1 MLHELSK
8 DLSQYAL
15 GIKSYERNNL
25 TNTDFRYIDKVRH
38 SEVKF
43 FISNKDVL
51 LSKGF
56 LEKINLTNVVN
67 WDIYHDINDNIKKSI
82 DSYSRFCHK
91 NCLGEQK

>member
-43 FISNKDVL
+43 FISKNFSLVTKMFYCQKD
-51 LSKGF
+51 F
-56 LEKINLTNVVN
+56 
-67 WDIYHDINDNIKKSI
+67 
-82 DSYSRFCHK
+82 
-91 NCLGEQK
+91 